1 MTKPI
6 IKHTYDSVASSLQ
19 ESGANEVIHNVAYF
33 NTLLPLSLRDSAL
46 AESRQSTIK
55 HKANMAMETLKKCII
70 DCHENFSNFLAM
82 TQWEA

>member
-55 HKANMAMETLKKCII
+55 YKVNIAMESLKESSI
-70 DCHENFSNFLAM
+70 L
-82 TQWEA
+82 